1 MLMNVIGKYK
11 DILPFEE
18 VFNNY
23 LLKISSIFLSRIYPV
38 FSESSVAV
46 QPSILLVIQVSD
58 LAAIYTELLLA
69 DKSLYSFLT

>member
-18 VFNNY
+18 AFNNY